1 MNYSKCDIHK
11 HNLVDIAELI
21 YQTEPELTKMFFGK
35 NKTKAIQRI
44 VNLIKK
50 RFNSFSYNN
59 ILLANENE
67 KVFGILIGSS
77 GKEIDKVE
85 EWKVISKTLDFF
97 GKIRLILFDK
107 LIVNRFLTSEIQ
119 EDEYYIGVLCVN
131 KKYQKK
137 GIGKNLIL
145 KAKNIAQEKKCSRMI
160 LDVSK
165 NNENAIKF
173 YKNMGFNIY
182 DEVTHRIFFRKI
194 SVLKME
200 LRLK

>member
-119 EDEYYIGVLCVN
+119 EDEYYIGVF
-131 KKYQKK
+131 
-137 GIGKNLIL
+137 LIL
-145 KAKNIAQEKKCSRMI
+145 MQ
-160 LDVSK
+160 
-165 NNENAIKF
+165 
-173 YKNMGFNIY
+173 
-182 DEVTHRIFFRKI
+182 
-194 SVLKME
+194 
-200 LRLK
+200 